1 MTHKEYRIPDL
12 ERLQAHHAELTV
24 KRSRFVASIGRVR
37 DTEEAKEFIA
47 LISVRNRE
55 ASHNCY
61 GYNAGPPGSTAF
73 VGMSDDG
80 EPHGTAG
87 QPILSMILR
96 SGIGEVAAVVT
107 RYFGGILLGTGGLMR
122 AYQDC
127 VEAGI
132 SSLPTRLRQEMS
144 LLQVIV
150 DHRYVNAVM
159 YLRDKYQMICLDNT
173 FAERVTFKI
182 SIPSALRQSFLTELT
197 ALTRGSA
204 AIIEEQPSRAP

>member
-1 MTHKEYRIPDL
+1 MAEKEYRIPDL
-12 ERLQAHHAELTV
+12 ERLQLHQGEITI
-24 KRSRFVASIGRVR
+24 KRSRFIASIGRVR

-47 LISVRNRE
+47 LISIRNRD

-96 SGIGEVAAVVT
+96 SGIGEMAVVVT
-107 RYFGGILLGTGGLMR
+107 RYFGGILLGTGGLVR

-127 VEAGI
+127 VEHGL
-132 SSLPTRLRQEMS
+132 SGLPTRLLQEQS
-144 LLQVIV
+144 TLRLILE
-150 DHRYVNAVM
+150 HRHVGIFM
-159 YLRDKYQMICLDNT
+159 HLRDKYTVTCLESGLG
-173 FAERVTFKI
+173 ERASFRI
-182 SIPSALRQSFLTELT
+182 SIASALRQDFLAELT
-197 ALTRGSA
+197 DLTRGRACIS
-204 AIIEEQPSRAP
+204 EETPGRAP